1 MPLAIAY
8 LVADRKVF
16 CMAVAALAERLNV
29 LQRGGLRRHMF
40 AANPARHHTVQLTG
54 NHLVDLVAGMAQSAH
69 SRARSV
75 SVAVTLAPLAW
86 LAWLARLA
94 RLARLGIAWL
104 DKRILPVRRKPAD
117 GA

>member
-29 LQRGGLRRHMF
+29 LQRRGVRRHMF
-40 AANPARHHTVQLTG
+40 AANPARHHTMQLTG
-54 NHLVDLVAGMAQSAH
+54 NRLVNLVAGVAQSTH

-75 SVAVTLAPLAW
+75 SVAVTLAP
-86 LAWLARLA
+86 LA

>member
-1 MPLAIAY
+1 MPLAIANP
-8 LVADRKVF
+8 VADSKVF
-16 CMAVAALAERLNV
+16 CMAVAALAERLDV
-29 LQRGGLRRHMF
+29 LQRGGTRRHMF
-40 AANPARHHTVQLTG
+40 AANPARHHTMQLTG
-54 NHLVDLVAGMAQSAH
+54 NRLVNLVAGMAQSAH

-75 SVAVTLAPLAW
+75 SVAVMLAPLAW
-86 LAWLARLA
+86 LA

>member
-40 AANPARHHTVQLTG
+40 AANPARHHTMQLTG
-54 NHLVDLVAGMAQSAH
+54 YRLVDLVAGMAQSAH
-69 SRARSV
+69 NYVGSI
-75 SVAVTLAPLAW
+75 SVATVLSP
-86 LAWLARLA
+86 
-94 RLARLGIAWL
+94 LARLGIAWL
-104 DKRILPVRRKPAD
+104 DE
-117 GA
+117 

>member
-1 MPLAIAY
+1 MPLAIANP
-8 LVADRKVF
+8 VADSKVF

-29 LQRGGLRRHMF
+29 LQRRGVRRDVF
-40 AANPARHHTVQLTG
+40 AANPARHGAVELTG
-54 NHLVDLVAGMAQSAH
+54 DRLVDLVAGVAQSAH

-86 LAWLARLA
+86 LA